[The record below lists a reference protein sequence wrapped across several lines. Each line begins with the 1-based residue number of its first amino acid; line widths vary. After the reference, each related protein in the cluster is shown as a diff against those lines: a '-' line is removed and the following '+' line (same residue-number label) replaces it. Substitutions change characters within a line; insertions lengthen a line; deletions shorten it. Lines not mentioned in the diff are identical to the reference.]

1 MKQDDVVYL
10 LITLLR
16 LDAPI
21 QNIDILSSL
30 LENLNPSEVL
40 GQPKLIKHLSHIE
53 SMNANFNSQ
62 LLDLKV
68 KLIE

>member
-40 GQPKLIKHLSHIE
+40 GQPKLIKYLSHIE